1 MLKSVRPFAPATPR
15 MNVSKWLDTRFLR
28 RAGSQ
33 LRDGAAAETTP
44 ADLARVLC
52 IASGKG
58 GTGKSV
64 VSCNLAVQ
72 RARLGDRVCLIDFDA
87 GLANDHLL
95 LGVAP
100 RFDLGHLLEGAADL
114 SEALV
119 EGPHGVQ
126 LLSGGVGRHGLAD
139 PTRRDLDRLF
149 RLLAPLERRFDLI
162 VVDHGAG
169 IGYSIAAHLAATSA
183 LLLVTNCEVTALSD
197 AYAIYKR
204 ALAVNPDVRA
214 GLVVNRAPDEGRAQA
229 AFERFSSVARQFLE
243 AEPEL
248 VGFIRDDRCVP
259 DSVEC
264 RLPVTIAHP
273 ESSPAQALGRIARWG
288 GFDLPPRTEAFYA
301 RARRALR

>member
-1 MLKSVRPFAPATPR
+1 
-15 MNVSKWLDTRFLR
+15 MNVSKWLDARLLR
-28 RAGSQ
+28 RAGS
-33 LRDGAAAETTP
+33 LIRDADPVQTATV
-44 ADLARVLC
+44 DLARFLC

-72 RARLGDRVCLIDFDA
+72 RALLGERVCLVDFDA

-100 RFDLGHLLEGAADL
+100 RYDMGHLLDGSAGL
-114 SEALV
+114 SEALI
-119 EGPHGVQ
+119 EGPAGVQ
-126 LLSGGVGRHGLAD
+126 LLSGGVGRHGLAE

-149 RLLAPLERRFDLI
+149 RLLAPLERRFDRI
-162 VVDHGAG
+162 IVDHGAG
-169 IGYSIAAHLAATSA
+169 IGYSIAAHLAATGV

-204 ALAVNPDVRA
+204 ALSVNPAIRA
-214 GLVVNRAPDEGRAQA
+214 GLVVNRAPDPERAAA
-229 AFERFSSVARQFLE
+229 AFQRFARVAQQFLE
-243 AEPEL
+243 TQPEF
-248 VGFIRDDRCVP
+248 VGFIRDDRAVV

-273 ESSPAQALGRIARWG
+273 ESRPAEALREIARWD
-288 GFDLPPRTEAFYA
+288 GFDLPPEPEAFYA